1 MRIVN
6 WLCWGMAKRQPT
18 SAPEPSE
25 ADDVTSGRPATLQE
39 ARALA
44 HPLRL
49 RILRLCLDEPLTNKQ
64 LAAALGEQPATV
76 LHHVRTL
83 VATGFLTEEPWR
95 RGPRGST
102 EKPYRATGKS
112 AHLDHA
118 MSGETALKAVFE
130 AVAAEIDEVGPGAV
144 LEGVRMPV
152 RLSPQQLDQLL
163 GQIRALVASYPGP
176 EEYVG
181 SPDAEGDPYALLVV
195 LHRRRRPADV
205 PVGDSGS
212 WLGSPHGRRR
222 ADGRAVRS

>member
-1 MRIVN
+1 MSITNWLRVVN

-18 SAPEPSE
+18 AATEPPE
-25 ADDVTSGRPATLQE
+25 ADVAPPGRPATLQE

-64 LAAALGEQPATV
+64 LAAALGEQPASV

-112 AHLDHA
+112 AHLDQA

-130 AVAAEIDEVGPGAV
+130 AVAAEIDEAGPNAV
-144 LEGVRMPV
+144 LEGVRMPM
-152 RLSPQQLDQLL
+152 RLSPKQLDQLL
-163 GQIRALVASYPGP
+163 GQIRALIASYPGP
-176 EEYVG
+176 EAYMG
-181 SPDAEGDPYALLVV
+181 SHDAEGDPYALLVV
-195 LHRRRRPADV
+195 LHRRRL
-205 PVGDSGS
+205 PVGVPAPD
-212 WLGSPHGRRR
+212 
-222 ADGRAVRS
+222 

>member
-1 MRIVN
+1 
-6 WLCWGMAKRQPT
+6 MAKGQGQPT
-18 SAPEPSE
+18 STAEPLAADLAP
-25 ADDVTSGRPATLQE
+25 SGRRATLQE

-83 VATGFLTEEPWR
+83 VGTGFLTEEPWR

-118 MSGETALKAVFE
+118 MSGETALKAVLE
-130 AVAAEIDEVGPGAV
+130 AVAAEVDEAGPDAV
-144 LEGVRMPV
+144 LEGVRMPM
-152 RLSPQQLDQLL
+152 RLSPKQLDQLL
-163 GQIRALVASYPGP
+163 GQIRALIASYPGP
-176 EEYVG
+176 EAYIG

-195 LHRRRRPADV
+195 LHRRRPPAGV
-205 PVGDSGS
+205 PIRD
-212 WLGSPHGRRR
+212 
-222 ADGRAVRS
+222 